1 MRAELGD
8 TEEDDSLPWLSS
20 EAPSIEVAADFTGIY
35 RILMSEEC
43 PEVKT
48 RGLRRY
54 QSTSQKERAVPV
66 WQQNMPKC
74 ARHAPRYVRR
84 VSLLLLRVINS

>member
-1 MRAELGD
+1 MRAELGE

-20 EAPSIEVAADFTGIY
+20 EAPSIEVAANFTGIY

-66 WQQNMPKC
+66 WLQKMPKMR
-74 ARHAPRYVRR
+74 AAPRYVRR